1 MDGTSTLD
9 DETVKLKNFISL
21 KKVDIKNSSQRGI
34 INIKTPLKIDNMK
47 LKVDMIQNNDYSDPV
62 DKSKKLDAMLAI
74 KNERSKMS

>member
-1 MDGTSTLD
+1 
-9 DETVKLKNFISL
+9 
-21 KKVDIKNSSQRGI
+21 
-34 INIKTPLKIDNMK
+34 MK